1 VRSLLQPFP
10 AALMLALAAILALLA
25 YGVASS
31 GPSQTIDDA
40 LAQGRRVPAPALTLP
55 RLGSGAQASLGDYR
69 GQVVVLNFW
78 ASWCVP
84 CRDESP
90 LLQRWHDR
98 IASHGGTV
106 LGVNVL
112 DVSSDARAFVREY
125 GLTYPMLRDGGGE
138 SAKDFGVIGYP
149 ETFVID
155 RRGRIAAVRRGPLEE
170 GDLRRR
176 VLPLLEETS

>member
-1 VRSLLQPFP
+1 MRSLLQPFP

-25 YGVASS
+25 YGVTSS

-90 LLQRWHDR
+90 LLQRWHER
-98 IASHGGTV
+98 IVPRGGTV
-106 LGVNVL
+106 LGVDAL
-112 DVSSDARAFVREY
+112 DATNDGQAFARRFH
-125 GLTYPMLRDGGGE
+125 LTYPILRDRDGDTDR
-138 SAKDFGVIGYP
+138 AFGVRGYP
-149 ETFVID
+149 ETLVLD
-155 RRGRIAAVRRGPLEE
+155 RCGRIAAIRRGPI
-170 GDLRRR
+170 DAAFLRDE
-176 VLPLLEETS
+176 VLPLL